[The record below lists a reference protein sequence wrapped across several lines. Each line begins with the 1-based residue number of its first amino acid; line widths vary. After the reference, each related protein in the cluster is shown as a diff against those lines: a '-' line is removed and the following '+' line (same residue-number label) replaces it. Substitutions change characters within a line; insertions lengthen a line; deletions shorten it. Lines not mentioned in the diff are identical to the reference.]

1 MKTLSQ
7 ILKTKDKP
15 SPSSPV
21 EPDSVTSY
29 VPKTKD
35 EKRFMD
41 KHVVKKTED
50 ANGNKDDVF
59 RATNI
64 KTYDRKERG
73 HGYNMPDDQKVYEA
87 RTLSQILG
95 EKKLTS
101 AEMKKREEVAKAI
114 ERENPGMPM
123 AKKMAIA
130 TATAKKVAEGVEQI
144 DELKKSTITSYINK
158 TVDPV
163 YGIPK
168 GGKEKIQKR
177 LAGLTRAHQRIV
189 GHKPMTK
196 EEVEKVEEAQET
208 KAEFV
213 ARQERLAAASAKTAQ
228 NPERQKR
235 LMKIPGYSAAMDLA
249 KKTTSDMKK
258 EDIDEAQFWGNK
270 ELAKQAHAASGS
282 TSIVRGRDAKGV
294 YTATLLRKKGES
306 EHKEV
311 SRVYDTKEDVEQ
323 DVFHVFAEDI
333 QPHIRDVFESL
344 NEENQQLMLEMI
356 ESEQYDTV
364 VEIVREIVNA

>member
-1 MKTLSQ
+1 MSNFFQLRQKLEEKTL
-7 ILKTKDKP
+7 T
-15 SPSSPV
+15 
-21 EPDSVTSY
+21 
-29 VPKTKD
+29 
-35 EKRFMD
+35 
-41 KHVVKKTED
+41 
-50 ANGNKDDVF
+50 A
-59 RATNI
+59 
-64 KTYDRKERG
+64 
-73 HGYNMPDDQKVYEA
+73 
-87 RTLSQILG
+87 G
-95 EKKLTS
+95 EK
-101 AEMKKREEVAKAI
+101 KKREEVAKAI

-130 TATAKKVAEGVEQI
+130 TATAKKVAEEQSYTGKGNHRPGWMLKADPALAKKFKEKRDVYNAKVKAYGNPAAGKSVKEETEQI

-196 EEVEKVEEAQET
+196 EEVEQA
-208 KAEFV
+208 
-213 ARQERLAAASAKTAQ
+213 
-228 NPERQKR
+228 
-235 LMKIPGYSAAMDLA
+235 
-249 KKTTSDMKK
+249 
-258 EDIDEAQFWGNK
+258 DEAQFWGNK

-311 SRVYDTKEDVEQ
+311 SRVYDTKQ
-323 DVFHVFAEDI
+323 G
-333 QPHIRDVFESL
+333 
-344 NEENQQLMLEMI
+344 
-356 ESEQYDTV
+356 
-364 VEIVREIVNA
+364 